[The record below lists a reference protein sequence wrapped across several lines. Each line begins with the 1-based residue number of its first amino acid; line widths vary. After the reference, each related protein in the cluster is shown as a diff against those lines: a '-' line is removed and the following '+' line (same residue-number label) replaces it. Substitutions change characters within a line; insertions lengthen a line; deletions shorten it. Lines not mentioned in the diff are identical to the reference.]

1 MKSFAGRDFENIN
14 LDLIFGIP
22 GQTLQQWETSLEAT
36 VALGPHH
43 ISAYCLT
50 YEEDT
55 EYFLR
60 LSRGQYRRD
69 ESLETDLFEMTMDVL
84 RGSGFFQS
92 EISNYARRGRECR
105 HNLAYW
111 LGADFL
117 GLGPSAFS
125 TVGFCRWRNISDT
138 AAYISAVENG
148 ASPSDFREVL
158 DERALR
164 VERIAFSLRTNR
176 GVAADLLPPSKAE
189 GLAEIGLLRRR
200 ADRWCLTRKGKR
212 LADLVAVELI
222 SMTGEPSASK
232 ALFALWN
239 PYVSGHYQLRD
250 RTSPAGTYRPLSEGY
265 RRLVVLG
272 EQFPGLVKR
281 RPGRCA
287 RAALSRPHRGRME
300 TTERVRGRVLRSSG
314 SLRSLLLGNDNGAR
328 IFGAF
333 LAEVGPFHR
342 AWNPDRFEK
351 SQLSKFAAQNP
362 HSSP

>member
-1 MKSFAGRDFENIN
+1 MIRHLYVHIPFCPKVCPYCSFYKEVRNHHRSDAFLNAVLTEAERHSRRLRPETIFFGGGTPTALSTRHLEHLVSGLRARIDLSNLREFTVEMNPATVSSEKASSLLALGVNRASMGVQSWDPEMLRTLGRVHSNRQAHDSFEILRRAGFENIN
-14 LDLIFGIP
+14 LDLIFGVP

-69 ESLETDLFEMTMDVL
+69 EFLETDLFEMTMDVL
-84 RGSGFFQS
+84 QGSGFFQY

-111 LGADFL
+111 LGGDFL

-138 AAYISAVENG
+138 AAYISAVENDG

-212 LADLVAVELI
+212 LADSVAVELI
-222 SMTGEPSASK
+222 
-232 ALFALWN
+232 
-239 PYVSGHYQLRD
+239 
-250 RTSPAGTYRPLSEGY
+250 
-265 RRLVVLG
+265 
-272 EQFPGLVKR
+272 
-281 RPGRCA
+281 
-287 RAALSRPHRGRME
+287 
-300 TTERVRGRVLRSSG
+300 
-314 SLRSLLLGNDNGAR
+314 
-328 IFGAF
+328 
-333 LAEVGPFHR
+333 
-342 AWNPDRFEK
+342 
-351 SQLSKFAAQNP
+351 
-362 HSSP
+362 